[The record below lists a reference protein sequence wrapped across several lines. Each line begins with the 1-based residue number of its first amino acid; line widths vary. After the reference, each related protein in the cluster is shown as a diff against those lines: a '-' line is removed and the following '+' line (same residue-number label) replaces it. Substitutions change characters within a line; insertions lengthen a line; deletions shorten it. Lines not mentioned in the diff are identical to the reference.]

1 MTDIVEEGLDI
12 VRAAAEQ
19 DLVLRLF
26 GGIGIRVRSTAG
38 HDVLERSYN
47 DLDFVAPKRSSNRV
61 TQFFLGR
68 GYEENQELNL
78 LHGHY
83 RLWFHD
89 EANDRHADVFVGKF
103 EMCHEIPV
111 ADRLELESLTLPAA
125 DLLLTKLQI
134 VELNDKDRRDLLRL
148 LLDHEIGDGG
158 IDGDYVARLCARD
171 WGLWRTCSS
180 NLGALRGALPGYD
193 LAAPDRAT
201 LTVRVERLAELIER
215 RPKSVA
221 WRARAVVGERVQWY
235 ELPEEP
241 DR

>member
-26 GGIGIRVRSTAG
+26 GGIGIRVRSVAA
-38 HDVLERSYN
+38 HQVLERSYN

-61 TQFFLGR
+61 TAFFLGR
-68 GYEENQELNL
+68 GYEENRELNL

-89 EANDRHADVFVGKF
+89 QAHDRHADVFVGQF
-103 EMCHEIPV
+103 EMCHALPL
-111 ADRLELESLTLPAA
+111 ADRLELEPLTLPAA

-134 VELNDKDRRDLLRL
+134 FELNDKDRRDLLRL
-148 LLDHEIGDGG
+148 LLDHEVGEDG
-158 IDGDYVARLCARD
+158 IDGAYVAGLCARD
-171 WGLWRTCSS
+171 WGLWRTCTR
-180 NLGALRGALPGYD
+180 NLADLAGALPAYD
-193 LAAPDRAT
+193 LGAADRAT
-201 LTVRVERLAELIER
+201 LAARLDRLAGLIESR
-215 RPKSVA
+215 SKSMA

>member
-12 VRAAAEQ
+12 VRAAAER

-26 GGIGIRVRSTAG
+26 GGIGIRVLSVAG
-38 HDVLERSYN
+38 HGGLERSYN

-61 TQFFLGR
+61 TAFFVER

-89 EANDRHADVFVGKF
+89 VAHERHADVFVGKF
-103 EMCHEIPV
+103 EMCHAIPV
-111 ADRLELESLTLPAA
+111 ADRLGLEPLTLPAA

-134 VELNDKDRRDLLRL
+134 FELNDKDRRDVLRL
-148 LLDHEIGDGG
+148 LLDHEVGEDGL
-158 IDGDYVARLCARD
+158 DGAYVARLCARD
-171 WGLWRTCSS
+171 WGLWRTCTR
-180 NLGALRGALPGYD
+180 NLGALADSLPDYELGTEERAALTAR
-193 LAAPDRAT
+193 L
-201 LTVRVERLAELIER
+201 ERLAELIER
-215 RPKSVA
+215 QTKTVA
-221 WRARAVVGERVQWY
+221 WRARSVVGERVQWY